1 MFPAPS
7 SDRPPASQEIAPDLL
22 VHWPSRSGTFSRN
35 LFDSLIPHR
44 EEALE
49 LTSTPTDT
57 FWQLVF
63 VKHPPRLRFIF
74 DSYAGHVLFVLI
86 VYGLSTSPLFHRRP
100 QNTLDPY
107 ANTHI
112 EYYPVSRYLPPVAAP
127 PRPQKH
133 ALQGQPALAKQEIIS
148 VPPEPDNSRQTV
160 ITPNLHVFH
169 KEIPL
174 PNIVAW
180 DDRVTPIQPLSAS
193 ADLSKAKLLL
203 PQDVIAPAPDELPV
217 SQRRIVEKID
227 VIKPPVDLRDAKTR
241 MPAQLTPAV
250 IEPPPSAASIQRK
263 TGAINLAKLGPEVAA
278 PKLPTPEQQSTGA
291 PGGNKQPAA
300 APVPPPA
307 VSTQSIGNSRTQ
319 GRMLALSIQPAEVH
333 GPIVAPEGSRK
344 GVFAA
349 GPTGKEGAPG
359 TPTIPGGGSLEHGSP
374 GSPTAASTPNRME
387 GIYVGPAPA
396 APAASTGVPDSST
409 RAKLLGAMRSAMAD
423 IPRKPPEA
431 TPPPSGDTQI
441 ERRVFGDKK
450 FYSMV
455 LNMPNLTSTVGS
467 WIVRYAELQPSTD
480 KAELSAPVALNKV
493 DPAYP
498 SESIRDRVEGTVVL
512 YAVIRADGS
521 VDAIRVL
528 HSVDQHLDQNAIRAF
543 SRWRFRP
550 GTKHGVPVDI
560 EAVIQVP
567 FRISKWN
574 Q

>member
-1 MFPAPS
+1 MDTVFP
-7 SDRPPASQEIAPDLL
+7 RHEQ
-22 VHWPSRSGTFSRN
+22 
-35 LFDSLIPHR
+35 
-44 EEALE
+44 ALE
-49 LTSTPTDT
+49 LTSTPTDS

-63 VKHPPRLRFIF
+63 VKHPSRLRFIF
-74 DSYAGHVLFVLI
+74 DSYASHVLFVLI
-86 VYGLSTSPLFHRRP
+86 IYGLSTSPLFHRRP
-100 QNTLDPY
+100 QSTLDPY
-107 ANTHI
+107 ADTHI

-127 PRPQKH
+127 PKPQKH

-160 ITPNLHVFH
+160 ITPNLRVLH

-180 DDRVTPIQPLSAS
+180 DDRVAPIQPLSAS
-193 ADLSKAKLLL
+193 ADLSKPKLLL
-203 PQDVIAPAPDELPV
+203 PPDVVAPAPDELPAT
-217 SQRRIVEKID
+217 QRRIVEKID
-227 VIKPPVDLRDAKTR
+227 VIKPPVDLNDAKMR
-241 MPAQLTPAV
+241 LPSQLTPSV
-250 IEPPPSAASIQRK
+250 VEPPPSAASIERK
-263 TGAINLAKLGPEVAA
+263 AGSINLAKLGPEVAA
-278 PKLPTPEQQSTGA
+278 PKLPTPEQRSAGA
-291 PGGNKQPAA
+291 PGGSAA

-307 VSTQSIGNSRTQ
+307 ASVQSIGNSKTH
-319 GRMLALSIQPAEVH
+319 GRMLALSIQPHEVH
-333 GPIVAPEGSRK
+333 GPIEPPEGSRK

-349 GPTGKEGAPG
+349 SPTGKEGAPG
-359 TPTIPGGGSLEHGSP
+359 TPTIPGGGSVENGSP
-374 GSPTAASTPNRME
+374 GSSTAATTASHRLE

-396 APAASTGVPDSST
+396 APAASPSGPDSST

-423 IPRKPPEA
+423 ISRKPPEA
-431 TPPPSGDTQI
+431 APPPSRDTQI

-455 LNMPNLTSTVGS
+455 LNMPNLTSSVGS
-467 WIVRYAELQPSTD
+467 WIVRYAELQPSPD
-480 KAELSAPVALNKV
+480 KSELSAPVALNKV

-498 SESIRDRVEGTVVL
+498 SELIRDRVEGTVVL
-512 YAVIRADGS
+512 YAVIRVDGS
-521 VDAIRVL
+521 VDGIRVL
-528 HSVDQHLDQNAIRAF
+528 QGVDQHLDQNAIRAF